1 MKNVMTMGFE
11 RWRCGLRWAWG
22 HKLRVAVLILVLVM
36 LAPRQVKS
44 QLLDPCC
51 AILVA
56 GLTTISSTM
65 NNVIGGGLT
74 SILTVD
80 RAIQNFEQ
88 TVVWPQQQISQ
99 AQSLVGSTQG
109 TFTTIQ
115 NVTRIPVN
123 SATLPGPQQLEQI
136 LLSADANQI
145 SRTSTS
151 YSVVYGPVPDVT
163 AASQDV
169 RNRTDMADA
178 AAQAAM
184 KRSIAIDNLA
194 DLEIQAANQINQS
207 LQTAAPGSAPI
218 IEAQA
223 DAWLVRANAYTQAA
237 IADLMRVR
245 AIDLADAGANIKS
258 GATNTSNLGQQLI
271 NLLKRQ

>member
-1 MKNVMTMGFE
+1 VKNVMTMGFE

-151 YSVVYGPVPDVT
+151 YSVVYGPVPDAT

-169 RNRTDMADA
+169 RNRIDMADA

-184 KRSIAIDNLA
+184 KRAIAIDNLA
-194 DLEIQAANQINQS
+194 NLEIQAANQINQS

-258 GATNTSNLGQQLI
+258 GATNTTNLGQQLI

>member
-1 MKNVMTMGFE
+1 MKNALTMGFE
-11 RWRCGLRWAWG
+11 RCKCGLRWAWG
-22 HKLRVAVLILVLVM
+22 HKLRVALLALVLVI

-51 AILVA
+51 AILAA
-56 GLTTISSTM
+56 GLSTISSTLS
-65 NNVIGGGLT
+65 NVIGGGLS

-88 TVVWPQQQISQ
+88 TVVWPLQQISQ
-99 AQSLVGSTQG
+99 AQSLVGATQG
-109 TFTTIQ
+109 TFNAIQ
-115 NVTRIPVN
+115 GVARIPVN
-123 SATLPGPQQLEQI
+123 SATLPGPQQLEQV

-145 SRTSTS
+145 SRTSAS
-151 YSVVYGPVPDVT
+151 YSAVYGPVPDVT

-169 RNRTDMADA
+169 RNRIDMADA

-184 KRSIAIDNLA
+184 KRAIAIDNLA
-194 DLEIQAANQINQS
+194 NLEIQAANQINQS
-207 LQTAAPGSAPI
+207 LQNAAPGSAPI

-223 DAWLVRANAYTQAA
+223 DAWLVRANAYTQGA